1 MRSFL
6 KNNRKNLVD
15 GGDKG
20 DGLGVKQAVH
30 REERKA
36 EEETNCVGGRMES
49 SPGTHCVWEGWRVAQ
64 GTHRV
69 GGRTESGSRHPVSI
83 SVCFVPGWSAA
94 NSLFIGLG

>member
-36 EEETNCVGGRMES
+36 EEETDCVWERMES
-49 SPGTHCVWEGWRVAQ
+49 SP

-69 GGRTESGSRHPVSI
+69 GGRTESGSRHSVSF
-83 SVCFVPGWSAA
+83 SVCFVPEWSGA

>member
-15 GGDKG
+15 GGDKR

-36 EEETNCVGGRMES
+36 VEETDCVGGRMES
-49 SPGTHCVWEGWRVAQ
+49 SPGTHCVGEGWRAAQAPTVWGEGQRVAQ
-64 GTHRV
+64 GTQFP
-69 GGRTESGSRHPVSI
+69 SQFVS
-83 SVCFVPGWSAA
+83 
-94 NSLFIGLG
+94 SLDGQQRILYLSD

>member
-15 GGDKG
+15 GGDKR

-30 REERKA
+30 REERKV
-36 EEETNCVGGRMES
+36 EEATDCVGGRMES
-49 SPGTHCVWEGWRVAQ
+49 SPS
-64 GTHRV
+64 THRV
-69 GGRTESGSRHPVSI
+69 GGRTEGGSRHPISF

-94 NSLFIGLG
+94 NSLFIRLG